1 MEELGVCVERRK
13 PLDGIALNLWRVEG
27 RRKLLQR
34 LGWTIRRADSSLRR
48 FSRRKAGKSP
58 A

>member
-1 MEELGVCVERRK
+1 M
-13 PLDGIALNLWRVEG
+13 ALNLWRVEG